1 MARQTDK
8 FPGALLM
15 QKKGD
20 SMKKKE
26 GKKKLTLNKET
37 IINLEEGKLTNV
49 AGGAPTFEL
58 RCPTNYTCPDT
69 R

>member
-1 MARQTDK
+1 
-8 FPGALLM
+8 M

-37 IINLEEGKLTNV
+37 ITNMEDGKLTNV